1 MRCICSVG
9 SGHFAVHLNQ
19 NRSFFAVEKKDDAD
33 LPSIDW
39 GRADMLIEL
48 ALNEDLDTVGDVTT
62 NSVIPEDME
71 GRAVLRCK
79 TDGTVVAGLA
89 VAERVFKLVEP
100 RLEFKTFLD
109 DGELCNAG
117 DEIAAV
123 EGPVRGILTGERT
136 ALNFLQRLSGIATTT
151 NRYAKALEGSK
162 TQLLDT
168 RKTTPGYR
176 NLEKYAVAVGGGS
189 NHRMGLFD
197 RVMIKDNHRELAA
210 LGGGENAI
218 AWAVAQARAQYPELE
233 IEVEADTV
241 EEAAQAAEAGVEYIL
256 LDNMSNEEMA
266 EAVKVIAGRSK
277 TEASGGI
284 TIERLPE
291 IGKIGVDFVS
301 SGALTHSVKAAD
313 ISLDIEM

>member
-1 MRCICSVG
+1 M
-9 SGHFAVHLNQ
+9 
-19 NRSFFAVEKKDDAD
+19 EKKEDAD

-62 NSVIPEDME
+62 NSIIPEDME
-71 GRAVLRCK
+71 SRAVLRCK
-79 TDGTVVAGLA
+79 TDGTVIAGLD
-89 VAERVFKLVEP
+89 VAERVFKLVDP
-100 RLEFKTFLD
+100 RLEFEAIRG
-109 DGELCNAG
+109 DGEVCAAG
-117 DEIAAV
+117 DEIASV

-151 NRYAKALEGSK
+151 SKYVQALAGSK
-162 TQLLDT
+162 TVLLDT

-176 NLEKYAVAVGGGS
+176 NLEKYAVAVGGGA

-210 LGGGENAI
+210 LGGGDNAI
-218 AWAVAQARAQYPELE
+218 AWAVKQARSRHPELE

-241 EEAAQAAEAGVEYIL
+241 EEAAQAADAGVEYIL
-256 LDNMSNEEMA
+256 LDNMSNEMMA
-266 EAVKVIAGRSK
+266 EAVKIIAGRAK

-291 IGKIGVDFVS
+291 IGRIGVDFVS